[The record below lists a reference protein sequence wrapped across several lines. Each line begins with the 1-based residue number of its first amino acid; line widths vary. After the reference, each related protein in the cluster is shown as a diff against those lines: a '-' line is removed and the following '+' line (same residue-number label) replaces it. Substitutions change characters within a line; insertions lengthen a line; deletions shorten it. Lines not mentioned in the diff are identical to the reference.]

1 MEEQLQ
7 ELNREFSARIGQGAV
22 ALTQANGGLARGKFP
37 NQVANAQMADIGELA
52 ASIAHDFNNIL
63 GIVQAYAAL
72 IVSHAAKLEDVIE
85 HAEVIKETVEKGVML
100 ARQLVGLGRK
110 TETERES
117 ANINDLL
124 HRMVKLL
131 TPMFST
137 TIVIAEDLDACVPMI
152 MIDPGSIHQ
161 AILNLCINA
170 RDAMPEGGKIL
181 LLTRLVPGALLRQ
194 RLVQAEAEHYV
205 CISVADTG
213 VGMEA
218 EVRRRVFESYFT
230 TKKSSRGS
238 GLGLTIVY
246 RIVAEHAGFIEATS
260 EPGCGSTFHI
270 YLPVPLRR
278 ISGKHL

>member
-7 ELNREFSARIGQGAV
+7 GLNRKFRARIGQGTV
-22 ALTQANGGLARGKFP
+22 ALTQANGGLVSGKFP
-37 NQVANAQMADIGELA
+37 KQVGNADRADIRELA

-63 GIVQAYAAL
+63 SVVEAYAAL
-72 IVSHAAKLEDVIE
+72 IVRNPAKPKDVLE
-85 HAEVIKETVEKGVML
+85 HAEVIKETVDKGALL
-100 ARQLVGLGRK
+100 ARQLVALGRK
-110 TETERES
+110 TETELES
-117 ANINDLL
+117 ANINNLL

-131 TPMFST
+131 TPMFPT
-137 TIVIAEDLDACVPMI
+137 TIVIAEDLDPRVPMI
-152 MIDPGSIHQ
+152 MIDPGSTHQ

-194 RLVQAEAEHYV
+194 RLVQAVAEHYV

-218 EVRRRVFESYFT
+218 DVRHRVFESYFT

-238 GLGLTIVY
+238 GLGLTIVC

-260 EPGCGSTFHI
+260 EPGCGSTFYI
-270 YLPVPLRR
+270 YLPVP
-278 ISGKHL
+278 

>member
-1 MEEQLQ
+1 
-7 ELNREFSARIGQGAV
+7 V
-22 ALTQANGGLARGKFP
+22 ALTQANGGLASGKFP
-37 NQVANAQMADIGELA
+37 SQVANAHMADMGELA

-63 GIVQAYAAL
+63 SIVQAYAAL
-72 IVSHAAKLEDVIE
+72 IVSSPTKPKDVIE

-131 TPMFST
+131 TPMFPT

-152 MIDPGSIHQ
+152 MIDSGLIHQ

-170 RDAMPEGGKIL
+170 RDAMPEGGNIL

-194 RLVQAEAEHYV
+194 RLVQAEAEYYV

-213 VGMEA
+213 VGMKA

-230 TKKSSRGS
+230 SKKSSRGS

>member
-7 ELNREFSARIGQGAV
+7 ELNREFSARIGQGTV
-22 ALTQANGGLARGKFP
+22 ALTQANGGLASGKFP
-37 NQVANAQMADIGELA
+37 SQVANAHMADMGELA

-63 GIVQAYAAL
+63 SIVQAYAAL
-72 IVSHAAKLEDVIE
+72 IMSSPTKPKDVIE

-131 TPMFST
+131 TPMFPT

-152 MIDPGSIHQ
+152 MIDSGLIHQ

-170 RDAMPEGGKIL
+170 RDAMPEGGNIL

-194 RLVQAEAEHYV
+194 RLVQAEAEYYV

-213 VGMEA
+213 VGMKA

-230 TKKSSRGS
+230 SKKSSRGS

-270 YLPVPLRR
+270 YLPVP
-278 ISGKHL
+278 

>member
-1 MEEQLQ
+1 VVSFPAKWRMHTWQIWASSQ
-7 ELNREFSARIGQGAV
+7 CRIC
-22 ALTQANGGLARGKFP
+22 LDDTQ
-37 NQVANAQMADIGELA
+37 
-52 ASIAHDFNNIL
+52 NI
-63 GIVQAYAAL
+63 IEVMSYACR
-72 IVSHAAKLEDVIE
+72 IVSSPTKPKDVIE

-131 TPMFST
+131 RPMFPT

-152 MIDPGSIHQ
+152 MIDSGLIHQ

-170 RDAMPEGGKIL
+170 RDAMPEGANIL

-194 RLVQAEAEHYV
+194 RLVQAEAEYYV

-213 VGMEA
+213 VGMKA

-230 TKKSSRGS
+230 SKKSS
-238 GLGLTIVY
+238 
-246 RIVAEHAGFIEATS
+246 
-260 EPGCGSTFHI
+260 
-270 YLPVPLRR
+270 
-278 ISGKHL
+278 

>member
-7 ELNREFSARIGQGAV
+7 EHNRDSSARIGQGTV
-22 ALTQANGGLARGKFP
+22 ALTQANDDLVKGKFSS
-37 NQVANAQMADIGELA
+37 QVGNTQMADMGELA
-52 ASIAHDFNNIL
+52 AGIAHDFNNIL
-63 GIVQAYAAL
+63 SIVQAYAAL
-72 IVSHAAKLEDVIE
+72 IVSSPTKPKDVIE

-110 TETERES
+110 TETELES

-131 TPMFST
+131 TPMFPT

-152 MIDPGSIHQ
+152 MINSDLIHR

-170 RDAMPEGGKIL
+170 RDAMPEGGNIL

-213 VGMEA
+213 VGMKA
-218 EVRRRVFESYFT
+218 EVKRRVFESYFT

-260 EPGCGSTFHI
+260 ELGCGSTFHI
-270 YLPVPLRR
+270 YLPVP
-278 ISGKHL
+278 

>member
-1 MEEQLQ
+1 
-7 ELNREFSARIGQGAV
+7 V
-22 ALTQANGGLARGKFP
+22 ALAQANGGLVSGKFP
-37 NQVANAQMADIGELA
+37 NQVGNAHRADIGELA

-63 GIVQAYAAL
+63 NVVEAYAAL
-72 IVSHAAKLEDVIE
+72 IASNPARPKDVVQ

-100 ARQLVGLGRK
+100 ARQLLALGRK
-110 TETERES
+110 RETEPES
-117 ANINDLL
+117 TNLNDLL
-124 HRMVKLL
+124 HRMVKLI
-131 TPMFST
+131 TPMLPT

-152 MIDPGSIHQ
+152 MIDSGLIHQ

-181 LLTRLVPGALLRQ
+181 LLTRLVRGALLRQ

-205 CISVADTG
+205 YISVTDTG
-213 VGMEA
+213 VGMDA
-218 EVRRRVFESYFT
+218 ELRRRVFESYFT

-246 RIVAEHAGFIEATS
+246 RIVAERAGFIEATS

-270 YLPVPLRR
+270 YLPV
-278 ISGKHL
+278 

>member
-1 MEEQLQ
+1 VEEQLQ
-7 ELNREFSARIGQGAV
+7 EFNREFSARIGQGTV
-22 ALTQANGGLARGKFP
+22 ALTRANGDLANGKFP
-37 NQVANAQMADIGELA
+37 NQVANAQMADMGELA

-63 GIVQAYAAL
+63 SIVQAYAAL
-72 IVSHAAKLEDVIE
+72 IVSNPTKPKDVIE
-85 HAEVIKETVEKGVML
+85 HAEVIKETVEKGVIL
-100 ARQLVGLGRK
+100 ARQLVALGRK

-117 ANINDLL
+117 ANVNDLL

-131 TPMFST
+131 TPMFPT

-152 MIDPGSIHQ
+152 MIDSGSIHQ

-181 LLTRLVPGALLRQ
+181 LMTRLVPGALLRQ

-213 VGMEA
+213 VGMQA
-218 EVRRRVFESYFT
+218 EVRHRVFESYFT
-230 TKKSSRGS
+230 TKKSTRGS

-270 YLPVPLRR
+270 YLPVP
-278 ISGKHL
+278 